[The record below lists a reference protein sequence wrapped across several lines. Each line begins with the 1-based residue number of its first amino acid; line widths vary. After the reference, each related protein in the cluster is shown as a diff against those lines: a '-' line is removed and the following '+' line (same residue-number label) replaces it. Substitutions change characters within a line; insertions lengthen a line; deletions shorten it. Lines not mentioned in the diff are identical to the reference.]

1 MKARVIDIWIG
12 GDTQV
17 PSLKEGTKVFTK
29 IPLSGQFKMAFT
41 FKTADGKTHE
51 ATIREYPDGI
61 VYIESD
67 IQDGLY

>member
-1 MKARVIDIWIG
+1 MRAKVIDIWIG

-17 PSLKEGTKVFTK
+17 ASLKEGNLEFNK
-29 IPLSGQFKMAFT
+29 IEPSGQFKMAFT
-41 FKTADGKTHE
+41 FKTEDGKTHE

-67 IQDGLY
+67 IQEGLY

>member
-1 MKARVIDIWIG
+1 MRAKVIDIWIG
-12 GDTQV
+12 GDTHV
-17 PSLKEGTKVFTK
+17 PSLREGVRKFTK
-29 IPLSGQFKMAFT
+29 IPQSGQFKMAFT
-41 FKTADGKTHE
+41 FKTEDGKTHE

>member
-1 MKARVIDIWIG
+1 MRAKVIDIWIG

-17 PSLKEGTKVFTK
+17 SSLKEGVEKFAK
-29 IPLSGQFKMAFT
+29 ISSSGQFKMAFT
-41 FKTADGKTHE
+41 FKTEDGKTHE
-51 ATIREYPDGI
+51 ATIREYPAKI

>member
-1 MKARVIDIWIG
+1 MIAKVINIWIG
-12 GDTQV
+12 GDKQV
-17 PSLKEGTKVFTK
+17 SSLKEGARKFSK
-29 IPLSGQFKMAFT
+29 IAPSGQFKMSFT

>member
-1 MKARVIDIWIG
+1 MKAKVIDIWIG

-17 PSLKEGTKVFTK
+17 SSLKEGNKAFTK
-29 IPLSGQFKMAFT
+29 IAPSGQFKMAFT
-41 FKTADGKTHE
+41 FKTDDGKTHE

-67 IQDGLY
+67 VQDGLY